1 MIAETMFKG
10 YLVLNKDMNPE
21 NLTSMLTVLTRA
33 KETMISPRMLHF
45 VVEIMDVNN
54 FPKRFIQTFKE
65 RFISEV
71 NRREKQRKKE
81 SSSYQK
87 RKIPVLELIYS
98 IETKLISSIVCE
110 DDSFLDECNQRP
122 YHHIHLMVI
131 VDIGHNDYGAK
142 EIMIII
148 NKALSRIEGLDY
160 VEYEGALCFKDGRE
174 FRYGFLKLRDR
185 QTKIYCGDFRSLYWH
200 DLHTDFEDA
209 VIRASYLC
217 KTEQKKLLPKRF
229 RQGNSFNVTRRRNMG
244 N

>member
-1 MIAETMFKG
+1 MFKG
-10 YLVLNKDMNPE
+10 YLVLNKGMSPE

-33 KETMISPRMLHF
+33 KETMVSPRMLHF

-65 RFISEV
+65 HFISEV

-98 IETKLISSIVCE
+98 IETKLISSIFCE
-110 DDSFLDECNQRP
+110 DYSFSGECNQRF

-148 NKALSRIEGLDY
+148 NKALSRIEGLDS
-160 VEYEGALCFKDGRE
+160 VEYEDALCFKDGRK
-174 FRYGFLKLRDR
+174 FPYGFLKLRDR
-185 QTKIYCGDFRSLYWH
+185 QTTICCGDFRSLYWH
-200 DLHTDFEDA
+200 NLHTDFEDA

-217 KTEQKKLLPKRF
+217 KTEQKRLLPERF

>member
-98 IETKLISSIVCE
+98 IETKL
-110 DDSFLDECNQRP
+110 NRT
-122 YHHIHLMVI
+122 
-131 VDIGHNDYGAK
+131 
-142 EIMIII
+142 
-148 NKALSRIEGLDY
+148 
-160 VEYEGALCFKDGRE
+160 
-174 FRYGFLKLRDR
+174 GFV
-185 QTKIYCGDFRSLYWH
+185 GDF
-200 DLHTDFEDA
+200 F
-209 VIRASYLC
+209 I
-217 KTEQKKLLPKRF
+217 
-229 RQGNSFNVTRRRNMG
+229 
-244 N
+244 